1 MGLSEKEPGFYE
13 RRGLWP
19 AGGKPSGKRRGL
31 SERGR
36 GHGVGVGGMQS
47 RIGGSSSGSERASR
61 MRGLGSLERALWD
74 RKGPP
79 PRGRKRLPEEK
90 GVLGKRG
97 SL

>member
-1 MGLSEKEPGFYE
+1 MREGGSGLQGASPQGKEEGFQKEGEDMGWG
-13 RRGLWP
+13 W
-19 AGGKPSGKRRGL
+19 
-31 SERGR
+31 
-36 GHGVGVGGMQS
+36 GGMQS

-79 PRGRKRLPEEK
+79 HRGRKRLPEEK